1 MKRVA
6 PREVEAGLPSAHSPV
21 AIVLG
26 LDLNGLGV
34 VRALGRAGLPIVGVD
49 HLRGHVGRASRY
61 CGSVVEANPCA
72 SDELIR
78 CLQDLGGAL
87 AHGGVIFPT
96 MDDTVRILSERR
108 SEVPP
113 SLALSLPSAESVTR
127 LMEKEDLA
135 CLARQHGWPAPETM
149 TCGTAAEVSETAQR
163 FPYPGV
169 MKPGRRELA
178 APRGV
183 PQKVWTFEN
192 PQELADAYRVLSRWE
207 PRVIL
212 QEIVPGP
219 DSSVVFCLFY
229 ADRSSKA
236 RVLFVG
242 RKIRQFPP
250 GYGSTSSAAPA
261 HDERVRAFAERFV
274 ADTAFRG
281 LGSVEMKI
289 HARTGEPLL
298 IEPTVG
304 RTDYQSFL
312 AVANGVNIP
321 EIAFRDLTGLPP
333 RSQPT
338 PERAVTYVVARSDWR
353 SARMQIREG
362 RESWRGFLGSLKGPK
377 VFALLQ
383 AGDPRPFFY
392 MIHYSTTGRFVRV
405 LRRAARGLLRREDQ
419 G

>member
-1 MKRVA
+1 MS
-6 PREVEAGLPSAHSPV
+6 LPVTRSPV

-34 VRALGRAGLPIVGVD
+34 VRALGKANIPVVGVD
-49 HLRGHVGRASRY
+49 HLRGHAGRASRY
-61 CGSVVEANPCA
+61 CGRVIEANPCA
-72 SDELIR
+72 SEDLIG
-78 CLQDLGGAL
+78 CLKDLGAAL
-87 AHGGVIFPT
+87 PHGGVLFPT

-108 SEVPP
+108 TEVPA
-113 SLALSLPSAESVTR
+113 SLALSLPSADSVTG

-135 CLARQHGWPAPETM
+135 RLARQHAWPAPVTT
-149 TCGTAAEVSETAQR
+149 TCASLAEVSEAAER

-169 MKPGRRELA
+169 MKPGRRELT

-183 PQKVWTFEN
+183 PRKVWTFETR
-192 PQELADAYRVLSRWE
+192 QELIEAYNDLSRWE
-207 PRVIL
+207 TRVIL

-229 ADRSSKA
+229 ADRSS
-236 RVLFVG
+236 RPRTLFVG

-261 HDERVRAFAERFV
+261 HDDRVRAFTERFIR
-274 ADTAFRG
+274 DTRFQG
-281 LGSVEMKI
+281 LGSVEMKV

-321 EIAFRDLTGLPP
+321 EIAFRDLAGLP
-333 RSQPT
+333 
-338 PERAVTYVVARSDWR
+338 AVAQEPGEEPITYVVARSDWR
-353 SARMQIREG
+353 SARMQIHEG
-362 RESWRGFLGSLKGPK
+362 RETWRGYLRSLKGRK

-383 AGDPRPFFY
+383 SGDPRPFLY
-392 MIHYSTTGRFVRV
+392 TIHYSTSGRLFRV
-405 LRRAARGLLRREDQ
+405 LRRAARSVLRPRN
-419 G
+419 GA